1 MWSFSGLVARKTAT
15 TLFCDHR
22 RRLSTRNMEENPKMS
37 ERRCIP
43 CEGGIT
49 PLHAE
54 RIEQLKKQL
63 HPDWKIHQ
71 DPFMKL
77 SRTFVMKNFTAAL
90 AFINKVGELAE
101 DMGHHPDLHLTR
113 YRQLTIEWYTH
124 AINGLSENDFICAA
138 RTDQLSRTTETEKK
152 TEDKNKFEN
161 DKHF

>member
-1 MWSFSGLVARKTAT
+1 MSSSERQPLSVVSFKLLLCVAT
-15 TLFCDHR
+15 TLFCDHQ
-22 RRLSTRNMEENPKMS
+22 RRLSTRNMEENPKIS

-101 DMGHHPDLHLTR
+101 DMGHHP
-113 YRQLTIEWYTH
+113 
-124 AINGLSENDFICAA
+124 GFFS
-138 RTDQLSRTTETEKK
+138 
-152 TEDKNKFEN
+152 
-161 DKHF
+161 